1 LFSINFLYYYINF
14 ILKNTWKKRGQLYNG
29 KYWTAKHFHESIN
42 TKFSDMDEKFNA
54 PIILL
59 IHYSNGSHQHTKFVF
74 TSGGEIKYV
83 KSEDDNLTNQLWHR
97 YWNTKK
103 VFDKCIEM
111 SKYFQLKKVFR
122 ENTWV
127 VCIKWRMA
135 REKKHKEEN
144 RF

>member
-1 LFSINFLYYYINF
+1 
-14 ILKNTWKKRGQLYNG
+14 
-29 KYWTAKHFHESIN
+29 
-42 TKFSDMDEKFNA
+42 MDEKFNA

-83 KSEDDNLTNQLWHR
+83 KSEDDNLTNQLW
-97 YWNTKK
+97 TQKK

-122 ENTWV
+122 ENT
-127 VCIKWRMA
+127 
-135 REKKHKEEN
+135 
-144 RF
+144 